1 MYVRRILPTI
11 AALSCLVLFACTQ
24 PGGEPPSAPA
34 IEATEILW
42 DEWGVPHI
50 FAPDTDGLFYAHG
63 WAQARSH
70 GDLLLRL
77 LGKSRGR
84 AAEYWG
90 ETYLE
95 GDRLIHTLGV
105 PRLAGEWYEAQKPQF
120 RSAFDAFA
128 RGINEYVKEHGD
140 QIDDEVE
147 VVLPVAG
154 TDLTAHLLRV
164 LHFGFVARLQSLQ
177 GLGPEPPGSNAWA
190 IAPERTANGNA
201 ILVANPHLPW
211 SGSMIWYESQLI
223 SPEVNVTGAALI
235 GDPFHGIAFN
245 DHLGWTHTVNT
256 LDGVDLY
263 ELTLQD
269 DGYLFDGEIRAFE
282 REEVTLRV
290 AGEDGGREET
300 LVVRRSVHGPVVE
313 ESGGKAV
320 AARVVG
326 LDQPHLFEQYWDM
339 ARAKNLAELE
349 AAQSRLQMPM
359 FTTMYADRDG
369 RIMHLFGG
377 RTPKRATGGWADWAG
392 KVDGTSSANL
402 WNETHPYDELPKAL
416 DPKSGWLQNAN
427 DPPWTTTF
435 PEVLDADDYP
445 PYMAPRFMHFRAQRS
460 AQMLLDDESFT
471 FEELVAAKL
480 SSRMRAAER
489 ILDDLE
495 AAVAAHGGDAARRAW
510 DVLAAWDRTADAE
523 SRGGV
528 LFESF
533 FNDMRRSGGGFATE
547 WDEANPMTTPDG
559 LADPQAAVA
568 ALERAAA
575 AVERD
580 HGALDVAW
588 GEVYRLRQGEID
600 LPANGGPGGLGI
612 FRVVYYAPDEDGRAR
627 AAGGDSYVAIVEFS
641 DPIRAETLLS
651 YGNSSQPG
659 SPHNGDQLELF
670 SKKEL
675 RPVWRTREEIEAHL
689 EERETF

>member
-1 MYVRRILPTI
+1 MHLRRILPPS
-11 AALSCLVLFACTQ
+11 AALLCLVLFACSQ
-24 PGGEPPSAPA
+24 PDAEPPAAPA

-42 DEWGVPHI
+42 DTWGVPHV

-63 WAQARSH
+63 WAQAKCH

-77 LGKSRGR
+77 LGRSRGR

-90 ETYLE
+90 ESYLD
-95 GDRLIHTLGV
+95 GDRRVHTLGV
-105 PRLAGEWYEAQKPQF
+105 PRLAGEWYEAQTPQF

-128 RGINEYVKEHGD
+128 RGINDYVREHGD

-147 VVLPVAG
+147 AVLPVVA
-154 TDLTAHLLRV
+154 TDVIAHLIRV

-190 IAPERTANGNA
+190 IAPKRTADGHA

-211 SGSMIWYESQLI
+211 SSSMIWFESQLTT
-223 SPEVNVTGAALI
+223 PEVNVTGAALL
-235 GDPFHGIAFN
+235 GDPFHGIGFN

-256 LDGVDLY
+256 HDGVDLY
-263 ELTLQD
+263 ELTLQG
-269 DGYLFDGEIRAFE
+269 DGYLFDGEVRAFE
-282 REEVTLRV
+282 REEVTLHV
-290 AGEDGGREET
+290 AGGDDET

-313 ESGGKAV
+313 ESEGKAV

-326 LDQPHLFEQYWDM
+326 LDQPHLFDQYWDM
-339 ARAKNLAELE
+339 ARAKSLAEFE
-349 AAQSRLQMPM
+349 AAQKKLQMPM

-369 RIMHLFGG
+369 RILHVFGG
-377 RTPKRATGGWADWAG
+377 RTPRRSSGGWDDWAG

-402 WNETHPYDELPKAL
+402 WTETLPYEELPKVL
-416 DPKSGWLQNAN
+416 DPESGWLQNAN

-435 PEVLDADDYP
+435 PAALDADDYP
-445 PYMAPRFMHFRAQRS
+445 PYVAPRFMHFRAQQS
-460 AQMLLDDESFT
+460 ARLLMDDESFT
-471 FEELVAAKL
+471 FEEVVAAKL
-480 SSRMRAAER
+480 STRMRAAER
-489 ILDDLE
+489 LLDDVE
-495 AAVAAHGGDAARRAW
+495 AAVAVHGGDAARRAW
-510 DVLAAWDRTADAE
+510 DVLAAWDRTADAG

-528 LFESF
+528 LFERF
-533 FNDMRRSGGGFATE
+533 LGEMQRSGVGFATE
-547 WDEANPMTTPDG
+547 WDESHPLTTPDG
-559 LADPQAAVA
+559 LADPKAAVA

-575 AVERD
+575 AVVEE

-588 GEVYRLRQGEID
+588 GEVYRLHRGEID
-600 LPANGGPGGLGI
+600 LPSNGGPGGLGI
-612 FRVVYYAPDEDGRAR
+612 FRAVYYAPGEDGHGTAV
-627 AAGGDSYVAIVEFS
+627 GGDSYVAVVEFS
-641 DPIRAETLLS
+641 DPIRAEALLS

-675 RPVWRTREEIEAHL
+675 RPVWRTREDVEAHL